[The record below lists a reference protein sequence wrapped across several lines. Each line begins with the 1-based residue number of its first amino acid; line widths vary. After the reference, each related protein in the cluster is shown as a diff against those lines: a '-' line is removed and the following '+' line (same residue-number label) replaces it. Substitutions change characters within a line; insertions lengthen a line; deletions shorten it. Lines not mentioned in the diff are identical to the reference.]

1 MHDDDATLTQYGAT
15 LVDFLSFLIKS
26 MDDEG
31 LGYKLP
37 MSEVQLQLTRKLRAS
52 LEEGISDVP
61 TMHKILYSY
70 MAPPSDDGRDPVL
83 PRGHQPASGRDIH
96 TRWELHSG
104 AGPLGVPD
112 ARRRTLRDGH
122 KPQWLC
128 ICGGVSVSG
137 PSLILSVTDASPT
150 GTVPGYAQRD

>member
-70 MAPPSDDGRDPVL
+70 MAPPSDDDVMAKWSDAIQCFLAVINLRPDATFTPAGNFTQEL
-83 PRGHQPASGRDIH
+83 AHWEYLMRGAGLYE
-96 TRWELHSG
+96 TVTNHSG
-104 AGPLGVPD
+104 F
-112 ARRRTLRDGH
+112 
-122 KPQWLC
+122 
-128 ICGGVSVSG
+128 
-137 PSLILSVTDASPT
+137 ASA
-150 GTVPGYAQRD
+150 VE